1 MKETNF
7 KKTLQNYDVEK
18 SYKTEE
24 VVEFIVAQPKRNFK
38 ESVDVSVRL
47 GIDPKKSD
55 QNIRGSI
62 TLPNSLGK
70 KVVVAAFVEGDKI
83 EEAKKS
89 GADFIGSDDL
99 IEKYSKDPVD
109 FDVAVTTPSLM
120 KTVSKLAKILGPKGL
135 MPNPKLGSVTEDLK
149 TAITDAK
156 SGQAEIRNDKDGNI
170 GVSIGK
176 KSFNDDQL
184 VKNFNAVLDTLEK
197 EKSNNTVKGDLIKS
211 AFITSTMG
219 VSYKLKLG
227 KNI

>member
-18 SYKTEE
+18 SHKIEE

-135 MPNPKLGSVTEDLK
+135 MPNPKSGTVTENIEKAVADVK
-149 TAITDAK
+149 H
-156 SGQAEIRNDKDGNI
+156 GQARFKADKDGTI
-170 GVSIGK
+170 HATVASAEMDK
-176 KSFNDDQL
+176 KQL
-184 VKNFNAVLDTLEK
+184 TENFNSFMDELKRLKPA
-197 EKSNNTVKGDLIKS
+197 SSKGIYIKDIYLS
-211 AFITSTMG
+211 TTMG
-219 VSYKLKLG
+219 PGYK
-227 KNI
+227 IDASQF

>member
-70 KVVVAAFVEGDKI
+70 KVVVL
-83 EEAKKS
+83 S
-89 GADFIGSDDL
+89 L
-99 IEKYSKDPVD
+99 IH
-109 FDVAVTTPSLM
+109 
-120 KTVSKLAKILGPKGL
+120 I
-135 MPNPKLGSVTEDLK
+135 
-149 TAITDAK
+149 
-156 SGQAEIRNDKDGNI
+156 
-170 GVSIGK
+170 
-176 KSFNDDQL
+176 
-184 VKNFNAVLDTLEK
+184 
-197 EKSNNTVKGDLIKS
+197 
-211 AFITSTMG
+211 
-219 VSYKLKLG
+219 
-227 KNI
+227 